1 MTALLRWSRSATR
14 LVAVNALV
22 LAASLGAGWA
32 VGTASAGAN
41 GGNVFQHT
49 AGESQDAL
57 TDVTIILEGN
67 LRVIATL
74 LLGACTLGLLSVA
87 AVAWNG
93 FGLGVGL
100 AVLARESPEVVYLL
114 LRYLP
119 FEFSAFVLASAA
131 SMSLSRW
138 IVMVLGAIDGATLRP
153 AASLLAS
160 SLTLIALAAV
170 IEAGVKHALA
180 GR

>member
-1 MTALLRWSRSATR
+1 MTR
-14 LVAVNALV
+14 LVAVNAVV

-32 VGTASAGAN
+32 VGAASAAAN

-49 AGESQDAL
+49 PGESRDAL

-87 AVAWNG
+87 VVAWNG

-100 AVLARESPEVVYLL
+100 AALAHESPEVVYLL

-119 FEFSAFVLASAA
+119 LEFSAIVLASAA

-138 IVMVLGAIDGATLRP
+138 IVMVLTAMDGATLRP
-153 AASLLAS
+153 AAALLTS
-160 SLTLIALAAV
+160 SLALIALAAV
-170 IEAGVKHALA
+170 IEAGVKHTLA